1 LESWIT
7 DTAGP
12 RTDQAPDPPPHPGDA
27 TTSALLP
34 HAPAAEDELNDLIH
48 IPAVQRL
55 RTEVAVLRAQLFA
68 AELIASERAERIT
81 DMRLVLAALRDMTP
95 PNAAVR
101 QRAEPVVVVPEPPKE
116 PAGLV
121 SPATGVSPAPP
132 PGIGPGWIDWEPP
145 GRAPEPD
152 DPGETDAWGSPAVA
166 HEPTAPSPESLSV
179 AAAPGPSP
187 NGEAEAAPRR
197 RGWWRRR
204 RP

>member
-7 DTAGP
+7 DTPGP

-34 HAPAAEDELNDLIH
+34 HAPAAEDELDDLIH

-68 AELIASERAERIT
+68 AELIASERAERIA
-81 DMRLVLAALRDMTP
+81 DMRLVLAALRDIQP
-95 PNAAVR
+95 PIGAVR
-101 QRAEPVVVVPEPPKE
+101 RPAEPVVVVPEPPPKE
-116 PAGLV
+116 PARLV
-121 SPATGVSPAPP
+121 SPATAVPPAPQP
-132 PGIGPGWIDWEPP
+132 DIGPGWIDWEPP
-145 GRAPEPD
+145 GRTPEPD
-152 DPGETDAWGSPAVA
+152 DADATDAWGPVAMA
-166 HEPTAPSPESLSV
+166 HEPTPPPERPTVAP
-179 AAAPGPSP
+179 APGPAP